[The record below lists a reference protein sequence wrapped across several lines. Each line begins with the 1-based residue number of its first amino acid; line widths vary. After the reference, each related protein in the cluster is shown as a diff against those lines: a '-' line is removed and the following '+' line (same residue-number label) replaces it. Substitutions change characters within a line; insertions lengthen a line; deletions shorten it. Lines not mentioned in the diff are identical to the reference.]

1 MSNCRFPQDID
12 DLINK
17 YKSSCDKSDYKKLS
31 MLVHPDRNPAECRDD
46 ANKHFSNLNSSKMR
60 CERGFQ
66 PGCKYRTAGLN
77 ISEIGGNPDKIQ
89 DMLPDTLMSDLLD
102 EYKNKCNGD
111 IYSFLNKYLD
121 QGENQNCEEKAS
133 EHRKELEDIFNTN
146 CNKPHQPE
154 PQRRRPAG
162 EPEPQRR
169 RPAPQQPSSPEPQRR
184 RPSPQQPE
192 PQRRRPSP
200 QQPSSPEPQ
209 RRRPSPQQ
217 PSSPVSPQRRQSPQL
232 TKRPSSKRSHSK
244 SPTVVKLRAE
254 AKKLGCRGYSK
265 LTKAELIKFIKK
277 CKKSPTSTVA
287 KLKAE
292 AKKLGC
298 KGYSKLT
305 KAELVKFVKKC
316 AK

>member
-31 MLVHPDRNPAECRDD
+31 MLVHPDRNPPECQED
-46 ANKHFSNLNSSKMR
+46 ANNHFKNLNSSKMR

-102 EYKNKCNGD
+102 EYKSKCNSD

-133 EHRKELEDIFNTN
+133 EHRKELEDIFMN
-146 CNKPHQPE
+146 CNKKRPE

-169 RPAPQQPSSPEPQRR
+169 RPAGEPEPMRPEPQEQPSMMHQPSS
-184 RPSPQQPE
+184 
-192 PQRRRPSP
+192 
-200 QQPSSPEPQ
+200 SS
-209 RRRPSPQQ
+209 
-217 PSSPVSPQRRQSPQL
+217 RRQSPQL
-232 TKRPSSKRSHSK
+232 RKRKVSKRSPSK
-244 SPTVVKLRAE
+244 SPTVTSLRAE

>member
-12 DLINK
+12 DLINN
-17 YKSSCDKSDYKKLS
+17 YKTSCDKSEYKKLS
-31 MLVHPDRNPAECRDD
+31 MLVHPDRNPPECQED
-46 ANKHFSNLNSSKMR
+46 ANKHFKNLNSYKMN
-60 CERGFQ
+60 CEQGFQ
-66 PGCKYRTAGLN
+66 PGCKYKTAGLN
-77 ISEIGGNPDKIQ
+77 IDKIAENPQ
-89 DMLPDTLMSDLLD
+89 QLKTLHPDNLIYTLS
-102 EYKNKCNGD
+102 EAYKNNCNPMIHG
-111 IYSFLNKYLD
+111 FLSQYLD
-121 QGENQNCEEKAS
+121 PEENKNCEEKAR
-133 EHRKELEDIFNTN
+133 EHREEFEDIFNKH
-146 CNKPHQPE
+146 CNRQIPAVPQRRRPVTQSSRRPAGEPEPMRPE

-162 EPEPQRR
+162 EPEPL
-169 RPAPQQPSSPEPQRR
+169 RPEPQEQPSMMHQPSS
-184 RPSPQQPE
+184 
-192 PQRRRPSP
+192 
-200 QQPSSPEPQ
+200 
-209 RRRPSPQQ
+209 
-217 PSSPVSPQRRQSPQL
+217 RRQSPQL
-232 TKRPSSKRSHSK
+232 RKRKVSKRTPSK
-244 SPTVVKLRAE
+244 SPNVTSLRAE

>member
-1 MSNCRFPQDID
+1 MSNCRFPEDID

-31 MLVHPDRNPAECRDD
+31 MLVHPDRNPAECRED

-60 CERGFQ
+60 CERAFQ

-133 EHRKELEDIFNTN
+133 EHRKELEDIFNTH

-154 PQRRRPAG
+154 PQRRRPVHQEQPSPEPQRRRPAPQQ
-162 EPEPQRR
+162 PEPQRR
-169 RPAPQQPSSPEPQRR
+169 RPAPQQPSSP
-184 RPSPQQPE
+184 
-192 PQRRRPSP
+192 
-200 QQPSSPEPQ
+200 
-209 RRRPSPQQ
+209 
-217 PSSPVSPQRRQSPQL
+217 VSQRRQSPQL
-232 TKRPSSKRSHSK
+232 RKRPSSKRSPSK
-244 SPTVVKLRAE
+244 SPTILSLRAE